1 MKIHNVVQ
9 GSAEW
14 LALRAF
20 PHVFTASDAPAMMGV
35 SPYATR
41 ADLLRRKHTGL
52 VEEVDEAT
60 QRRFDAGHQAEASF
74 RPIAEEI
81 LGGEDLAAVT
91 GSIELDG
98 LTLLASFDGLTF
110 DRADGYE
117 HKLFNASLARAI
129 EADGEPGPAYYWQM
143 EHQLLVSGA
152 KRILFVTS
160 DGTRDCMAHCFY
172 ESKPERRA
180 KLIAGWKQFAE
191 DLATYQPG
199 AAPAAQ
205 AVGRTPENLP
215 ALHIEIT
222 GQVRASNLNTYREHA
237 MAVLGSINRDLTTDQ
252 HFADA
257 EKTVKWC
264 EGVEERIKAAKEH
277 ALSQTASIEQLFRTL
292 DDVSAET
299 RRVRLE
305 LDKLVKA
312 RKEAI
317 RGDIVAEA
325 TTKLRD
331 HMAKLAKSVG
341 MAVPTSPVDFGG
353 AIKGK
358 KQIQS
363 MRDAVDQVLADAKM
377 AASDLAHRMAQ
388 NLRTLEDHA
397 DLGHLF
403 PDRVSLA
410 IKMPDDLQAV
420 VSSRIAEHRR
430 KEQERLDAERE
441 RIRKEEQER
450 ADREAQAQ
458 KNAMAMQ
465 EIQGIQQQVFIA
477 VTGRGRRIGGTIEC
491 IRETLAETEDW
502 KIEESNFGALTG
514 AAQAEKDKAVAE
526 IRKMLSNAEARL
538 AIKAA
543 ATPEAHAPA
552 QPAAGAAAVGFVDAR
567 PPFPAAEFQQIA
579 QAPDEEKPTLTLG
592 EINTLLGFVVKSD
605 FLASLGFDATV
616 HRNACLYR
624 ESDVPKICAAI
635 AQHLAMVVKRYQPK
649 PSVPLAA

>member
-1 MKIHNVVQ
+1 MKIHNVIQ

-52 VEEVDEAT
+52 VEEVDEVT

-237 MAVLGSINRDLTTDQ
+237 MAVLGSINRELTTDQ

-264 EGVEERIKAAKEH
+264 EGVEERIRAAKEH

-388 NLRTLEDHA
+388 NLRVLEEHA

-441 RIRKEEQER
+441 RIRKEE
-450 ADREAQAQ
+450 ADRLQREADAR
-458 KNAMAMQ
+458 
-465 EIQGIQQQVFIA
+465 IA
-477 VTGRGRRIGGTIEC
+477 AERRAADE
-491 IRETLAETEDW
+491 A
-502 KIEESNFGALTG
+502 A
-514 AAQAEKDKAVAE
+514 AAQAA
-526 IRKMLSNAEARL
+526 
-538 AIKAA
+538 KAA
-543 ATPEAHAPA
+543 EKVKPVIAAPA
-552 QPAAGAAAVGFVDAR
+552 ANADPFVDAR
-567 PPFPAAEFQQIA
+567 PPFPAAEFQQTA
-579 QAPDEEKPTLTLG
+579 QAPAEEKPTLTLG

>member
-160 DGTRDCMAHCFY
+160 DGSRDCMAHCFY

-199 AAPAAQ
+199 ATPAAQ

-264 EGVEERIKAAKEH
+264 EGVEDRIKAAKEH

-441 RIRKEEQER
+441 RIRKEE
-450 ADREAQAQ
+450 ADRLQREADAR
-458 KNAMAMQ
+458 
-465 EIQGIQQQVFIA
+465 IA
-477 VTGRGRRIGGTIEC
+477 
-491 IRETLAETEDW
+491 AE
-502 KIEESNFGALTG
+502 
-514 AAQAEKDKAVAE
+514 
-526 IRKMLSNAEARL
+526 R
-538 AIKAA
+538 KAA
-543 ATPEAHAPA
+543 EEAAAAESAKAAKAAEQVKPVIAAPA
-552 QPAAGAAAVGFVDAR
+552 ANADPFVDAR

-635 AQHLAMVVKRYQPK
+635 GQHLAMVVKRYQPK